1 MTKWSDYAII
11 AVQFRKEKRHI
22 DKVKIREDNGDKLVN
37 EQIVSRDN
45 IVNTIERGIKFITV
59 YNKQN
64 QWTKGDDIK
73 IVLINNTKFI
83 RTDGNRIEEDNLG
96 ELPEM
101 GLS

>member
-101 GLS
+101 GL

>member
-22 DKVKIREDNGDKLVN
+22 DKVKIKEDNGDKLID
-37 EQIVSRDN
+37 EQIVSRDKA
-45 IVNTIERGIKFITV
+45 VNAIEGGINFVTA

-64 QWTKGDDIK
+64 QWTKGDNVE
-73 IVLINNTKFI
+73 IVIINNTKFI